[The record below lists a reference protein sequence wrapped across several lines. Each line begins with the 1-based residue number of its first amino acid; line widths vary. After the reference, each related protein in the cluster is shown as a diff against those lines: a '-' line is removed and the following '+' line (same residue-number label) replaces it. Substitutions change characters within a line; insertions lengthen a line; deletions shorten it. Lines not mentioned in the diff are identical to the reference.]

1 MTEELR
7 AYIESTTPSNVHL
20 DHANEVARE
29 FGLPTPD
36 GMTGSMLSALAA
48 SRQAQAAIAVTPAA
62 CVVGLHL
69 LQGLDAKG
77 ILTCI
82 DPDPENHNRA
92 KQTFRE
98 AGYNPSQIR
107 FLPSRPLDVMSRLA
121 TGSYQL
127 IYGEVSPIDVKAFVD
142 IALPLLSDGGSV
154 VLPDVL
160 LDGTIADESRK
171 DRVTVAAREADEYIR
186 SLDGVVVA
194 RLPLGAGTTIITKL
208 KA

>member
-7 AYIESTTPSNVHL
+7 AYIESTTPVNGPL
-20 DHANEVARE
+20 DSAYEAAQE

-36 GMTGSMLSALAA
+36 VMTGSLLSALAA
-48 SRQAQAAIAVTPAA
+48 SCQAQAAIAVTPAA
-62 CVVGLHL
+62 SVVGLHVL
-69 LQGLDAKG
+69 KGMNPKG

-92 KQTFRE
+92 KATFRD
-98 AGYNPSQIR
+98 AGYSPSRIR

-121 TGSYQL
+121 AGSYQL
-127 IYGEVSPIDVKAFVD
+127 VYGEVSPIDVKAFVD
-142 IALPLLSDGGSV
+142 IALPLLSSGGSV

-171 DRVTVAAREADEYIR
+171 DRVTVAAREADEYLR
-186 SLDGVVVA
+186 SLDGIVVA
-194 RLPLGAGTTIITKL
+194 RLPLGAGTTVITK
-208 KA
+208 A